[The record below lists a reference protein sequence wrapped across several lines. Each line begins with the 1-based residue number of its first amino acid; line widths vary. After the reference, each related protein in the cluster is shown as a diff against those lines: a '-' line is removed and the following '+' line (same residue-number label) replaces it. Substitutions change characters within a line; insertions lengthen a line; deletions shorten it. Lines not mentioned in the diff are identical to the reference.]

1 MEAKGSVFGASN
13 NFFVK
18 TIRTNQM
25 STKNFLTQLLLVAAI
40 AAATASNI
48 YAQSSKAAMTTLTG
62 QLVCSDC
69 WSEADRKTVAYG
81 TDADIACARDCAER
95 GIPSAI
101 AVKQGDDYHL
111 YLIEQSQLKDQNE
124 WLDRIGG
131 QVEITGKLYAKK
143 GKQYITVETY
153 KFLSAAPSAGQQT
166 MIGAEVELSLK
177 DLTGIDQRLSSYRGR
192 IVVLNFWATW
202 CVPCKQ
208 EMPDLAAIQNEY
220 AAFGVQV
227 VGASADQLADRAKV
241 IEFIK
246 QTKINF
252 PVLVGATTDD
262 MKRFGVGPG
271 LPATV
276 VIGRDG
282 RVAALHYKVIQQAQ
296 LKKEIDKL
304 LGANSVALAREI
316 AASQT
321 KASNVSLVP
330 S

>member
-1 MEAKGSVFGASN
+1 M
-13 NFFVK
+13 
-18 TIRTNQM
+18 R
-25 STKNFLTQLLLVAAI
+25 TKNILTRLVLMTAI
-40 AAATASNI
+40 AAATASHLC
-48 YAQSSKAAMTTLTG
+48 AQGSKGAATTLTG

-69 WSEADRKTVAYG
+69 WAEADRKTVAYG
-81 TDADIACARDCAER
+81 TAADLACARDCAER

-143 GKQYITVETY
+143 GKQYVTVETY
-153 KFLSAAPSAGQQT
+153 KFLSAAPSAGEQT
-166 MIGAEVELSLK
+166 TIGSEVELSLK
-177 DLTGIDQRLSSYRGR
+177 DLTGIDQNLNGYRGR

-202 CVPCKQ
+202 CIPCKQ

-227 VGASADQLADRAKV
+227 VGASADQLADRTKV
-241 IEFIK
+241 LEFIK

-252 PVLVGATTDD
+252 PVWVGATTDD

-282 RVAALHYKVIQQAQ
+282 KIAALHYKVIQQAQ

-304 LGANSVALAREI
+304 LGANSSALAREI
-316 AASQT
+316 AASKTNQ
-321 KASNVSLVP
+321 SNVSLVP

>member
-1 MEAKGSVFGASN
+1 MRSKEAVFRPS

-25 STKNFLTQLLLVAAI
+25 STKNILTRLLLIAAI
-40 AAATASNI
+40 TAATASHLC
-48 YAQSSKAAMTTLTG
+48 AQGSKGAAVTLTG

-69 WSEADRKTVAYG
+69 WSEADRKTTAYG
-81 TDADIACARDCAER
+81 TPADLACARDCAER

-101 AVKQGDDYHL
+101 AVKEGSDYKL
-111 YLIEQSQLKDQNE
+111 YLIEQTQLKKNQAE

-131 QVEITGKLYAKK
+131 QVEVTGKLYAKK
-143 GKQYITVETY
+143 GKQYVTVETY
-153 KFLSAAPSAGQQT
+153 KFLSVPPSASQET
-166 MIGAEVELSLK
+166 TIGSEVELSLK
-177 DLTGIDQRLSSYRGR
+177 DLTGIDQRLNAYRGR

-202 CVPCKQ
+202 CIPCKQ
-208 EMPDLAAIQNEY
+208 EMPDLTAIQNEY

-227 VGASADQLADRAKV
+227 VGASADQLANRAKV
-241 IEFIK
+241 LEFIK

-252 PVLVGATTDD
+252 PVWVGATTDD

-282 RVAALHYKVIQQAQ
+282 LVAALHYKVIQQAQ

-316 AASQT
+316 AASKT

>member
-1 MEAKGSVFGASN
+1 MLTN
-13 NFFVK
+13 NILFRLVL
-18 TIRTNQM
+18 IAG
-25 STKNFLTQLLLVAAI
+25 LTL
-40 AAATASNI
+40 AAALQLC
-48 YAQSSKAAMTTLTG
+48 AQDSKQSMTVTG

-69 WSEADRKTVAYG
+69 WSEADRKTTPYG
-81 TDADIACARDCAER
+81 TPADVSCARDCAEK

-101 AVKQGDDYHL
+101 AVKDGNDYKL
-111 YLIEQSQLKDQNE
+111 YLIEQKQLKKNQNE

-131 QVEITGKLYAKK
+131 QIEVTGKLYSKK
-143 GKQYITVETY
+143 GKQYVSVETF
-153 KFLSAAPSAGQQT
+153 KFLSAPPGSGPQST
-166 MIGAEVELSLK
+166 IGSEAELSLR
-177 DLTGIDQRLSSYRGR
+177 DLAGIDQRLSAFRGR

-202 CVPCKQ
+202 CIPCKQ

-227 VGASADQLADRAKV
+227 VGAAADEMADRAKV
-241 IEFIK
+241 LEFIK

-252 PVLVGATTDD
+252 PVWLGATTDE

-282 RVAALHYKVIQQAQ
+282 RVVALHYKAIQQAQ

-304 LGANSVALAREI
+304 LAGDSLSIAREV
-316 AASQT
+316 ATPKTTSA
-321 KASNVSLVP
+321 NVSRVP

>member
-1 MEAKGSVFGASN
+1 MESEESVFGASN

-18 TIRTNQM
+18 TIRTNRM
-25 STKNFLTQLLLVAAI
+25 STKNILTQLLLIAAV
-40 AAATASNI
+40 AAATASHVCG
-48 YAQSSKAAMTTLTG
+48 QGSKALTTLTG

-69 WSEADRKTVAYG
+69 WAEADRKTVAYG
-81 TDADIACARDCAER
+81 TAADIACARDCAEK

-101 AVKQGDDYHL
+101 AVKQGDDYRL

-131 QVEITGKLYAKK
+131 QVEITGKLYSKK
-143 GKQYITVETY
+143 GKQYVTVETY
-153 KFLSAAPSAGQQT
+153 KFLSVPPSGGQET
-166 MIGAEVELSLK
+166 TIGSEVELSLK
-177 DLTGIDQRLSSYRGR
+177 DLTGIDQRLSAYRGR

-241 IEFIK
+241 LEFIK

-252 PVLVGATTDD
+252 PVWMGATTED

-282 RVAALHYKVIQQAQ
+282 LVAALHYKVIQQAQ

-304 LGANSVALAREI
+304 LAANSVALAREI

>member
-1 MEAKGSVFGASN
+1 MKILLSFFSV
-13 NFFVK
+13 V
-18 TIRTNQM
+18 
-25 STKNFLTQLLLVAAI
+25 I
-40 AAATASNI
+40 AFAATTSI
-48 YAQSSKAAMTTLTG
+48 CGQGTKSAATTITG

-69 WSEADRKTVAYG
+69 WAEADRKTTPYG
-81 TDADIACARDCAER
+81 TQADLACARDCAER

-101 AVKQGDDYHL
+101 AVKQGNDYKL
-111 YLIEQSQLKDQNE
+111 YLIEQTQLKKNQAE

-131 QVEITGKLYAKK
+131 QVEVTGKLYAKK
-143 GKQYITVETY
+143 GKQYVTVETY
-153 KFLSAAPSAGQQT
+153 KFLSAAPSAGQET
-166 MIGAEVELSLK
+166 TIGSEAELSLK
-177 DLTGIDQRLSSYRGR
+177 DLTGIDQRLSAYRGR

-241 IEFIK
+241 LEFIK

-252 PVLVGATTDD
+252 PVWVGATTED

-282 RVAALHYKVIQQAQ
+282 RVVALHYKVIQQAQ

-316 AASQT
+316 AASHM

>member
-1 MEAKGSVFGASN
+1 MRTTNVF
-13 NFFVK
+13 F
-18 TIRTNQM
+18 
-25 STKNFLTQLLLVAAI
+25 QLMLVTALAVVAASQ
-40 AAATASNI
+40 AFAQASKGTA
-48 YAQSSKAAMTTLTG
+48 TTLTG

-69 WSEADRKTVAYG
+69 WAEADRKTTAYG
-81 TDADIACARDCAER
+81 SPSDIACARDCAER

-101 AVKQGDDYHL
+101 AVKENNDYKL
-111 YLIEQSQLKDQNE
+111 YLIEQAQLKKNQSE

-131 QVEITGKLYAKK
+131 QIEVTGKLYSKK
-143 GKQYITVETY
+143 GKQYVTVETF
-153 KFLSAAPSAGQQT
+153 KFLSAPTTGQQST
-166 MIGAEVELSLK
+166 IGSEAELSLK
-177 DLTGIDQRLSSYRGR
+177 DLAGIDQRLSAYRGR

-220 AAFGVQV
+220 AAFGIQI
-227 VGASADQLADRAKV
+227 VGASADQVVDRAKV
-241 IEFIK
+241 LEFIK

-252 PVLVGATTDD
+252 PVWLGATTDD

-271 LPATV
+271 LPATI

-282 RVAALHYKVIQQAQ
+282 RIAALHYKVIQQAQ

-304 LGANSVALAREI
+304 LAGDSVSI
-316 AASQT
+316 AGVAATPKITSG
-321 KASNVSLVP
+321 NVSLVP